1 MRALL
6 TVPFLT
12 LALLAAA
19 PAARAAGETGAFA
32 FVLAAIEGGP
42 LPLSRFAG
50 HPVLVVNTA
59 SQCGYTYQYEALER
73 LWRRYRGRGLVV
85 VGVPSND
92 FGDQEPG
99 GNAEIKTFCES
110 TFDVD
115 FPLAEKVHVVGPEA
129 HPLFAWLRERLG
141 PGAGPRWNFHKY
153 LIAPDGSAVASW
165 PSATE
170 PEAPDLTAAVERLL
184 PPGS

>member
-6 TVPFLT
+6 TVLFSTLVLT
-12 LALLAAA
+12 TA
-19 PAARAAGETGAFA
+19 PQARAADGPGAFA
-32 FVLAAIEGGP
+32 FGLTAIEGGP

-73 LWRRYRGRGLVV
+73 LWKRYRDRGLVV

-92 FGDQEPG
+92 FGGQEPG
-99 GNAEIKTFCES
+99 SNAQINTFCES

-115 FPLAEKVHVVGPEA
+115 FPLAEKVHVVGPDA

-141 PGAGPRWNFHKY
+141 PGARPRWNFHKY
-153 LIAPDGSAVASW
+153 LIGPDGSALAAW
-165 PSATE
+165 PSTVE
-170 PEAPDLTAAVERLL
+170 PEAPELTAAVERLL

>member
-6 TVPFLT
+6 TVLFSTLVLT
-12 LALLAAA
+12 TA
-19 PAARAAGETGAFA
+19 PQARAADGPGAFA
-32 FVLAAIEGGP
+32 FGLTAIEGGP
-42 LPLSRFAG
+42 LPLSRYAG

-73 LWRRYRGRGLVV
+73 LWKRYRDRGLVV

-92 FGDQEPG
+92 FGGQEPG
-99 GNAEIKTFCES
+99 SNAQIKTFCES

-115 FPLAEKVHVVGPEA
+115 FPLAEKVHVVGPDA

-153 LIAPDGSAVASW
+153 LIGRDGYIADVFPESVE
-165 PSATE
+165 PSDTRIR
-170 PEAPDLTAAVERLL
+170 TAIARLL
-184 PPGS
+184 ADS